1 MDYSELENDSN
12 ITIRVPKELKNQF
25 NEYCTTQGLKISEA
39 IRNHLI
45 NDLEYLTS
53 IEQAQKEVK
62 RIKLRI
68 EEDTKRLKELETFIL
83 KQTETE
89 NENRQ
94 NKILISEKMEAI
106 RQININEN
114 GITENRIKAIANNEI
129 NPKDLILKAKQ
140 ENINIIQETQI
151 TTDKKGNIINM
162 SNHEETTKP
171 DNTENSIKNIA
182 KRKYRKEKE
191 KYNNDKKK
199 FLKSHTEIKKMC
211 YKHGID
217 YKKIK
222 NDFLKCEA

>member
-1 MDYSELENDSN
+1 MDYSELENDTN

-25 NEYCTTQGLKISEA
+25 NEYCTTKGLKISEA

-140 ENINIIQETQI
+140 ENINIIQETQR

-171 DNTENSIKNIA
+171 VNTENSIKNIA
-182 KRKYRKEKE
+182 KRKYRKEKA